1 MIAHHWRIMA
11 RKNDTGKQFESEV
24 RRSLKTSNCFWFR
37 IQDTNDVARYLPTQ
51 AVAEKQPGDFLA
63 LYQGMMVLIECKT
76 SKRETSFPL
85 FYRDTRSIPE
95 HQVEAAKLVEQNG
108 GRAFF
113 LIRRDKHRDKQV
125 YALTWRQV
133 NNLYKTGKKSVKW
146 DNIKQRATPVS
157 RLKSPLRWDL
167 EKLFK
172 RTKKPLNRK

>member
-1 MIAHHWRIMA
+1 MTAPPWRTMA
-11 RKNDTGKQFESEV
+11 RRNDTGKQFESET
-24 RRSLKTSNCFWFR
+24 RKSLKHTNCFWFR
-37 IQDTNDVARYLPTQ
+37 ILDTNDVARFLPIK

-63 LYQGMMVLIECKT
+63 LYDGMMVLIECKT

-85 FYRDTRSIPE
+85 YYRETRSIPE

-113 LIRRDKHRDKQV
+113 LIRQDKHRDKQV
-125 YALTWRQV
+125 YAMTWRQV
-133 NNLYKTGKKSVKW
+133 NNMYKENKKSIKW
-146 DNIKQRATPVS
+146 ENVRQRAIPVA

-172 RTKKPLNRK
+172 RTKKALNRK